1 MSKAKGA
8 ATPPTVPNAAPTGMI
23 STQTAVYLL
32 NTKIQKIEEVMK
44 LHMDDI
50 ETKFGEHEAY
60 VTDNIPD
67 LDQINK
73 ALSDINTRL
82 IDLEGLESRIAAL
95 EQSVRS
101 SASSS
106 STASSSTAS
115 SATAPSSPPPLAP
128 PPAPKKKG
136 GTVKLADITPTPVV
150 DLGGPGIS
158 FS

>member
-1 MSKAKGA
+1 MSKARA
-8 ATPPTVPNAAPTGMI
+8 AASPAVVPQASANGLI
-23 STQTAVYLL
+23 STQTAVYML
-32 NTKIQKIEEVMK
+32 NDKIRKIEEVMK

-67 LDQINK
+67 LDLINK

-82 IDLEGLESRIAAL
+82 IDLEGLEGRIAAL
-95 EQSVRS
+95 EMGGKPASPV
-101 SASSS
+101 SAL
-106 STASSSTAS
+106 
-115 SATAPSSPPPLAP
+115 PSMP
-128 PPAPKKKG
+128 PPAPSKKK

-150 DLGGPGIS
+150 GSDSGPGIS